1 MYLCFTNFSCKKI
14 PRKKLYKYCDEQTY
28 INNLTHLYIYQYLGS
43 NIVNTKKNIYKE
55 NINKYVGKISNH
67 LKINKNN
74 SNLVYSLQNIWD
86 IFIFNYF
93 EFSYNYKLVFLHNIF
108 YTINKNENYPTS
120 LNDKRYQTK
129 KKEILNKIS
138 KILLTYD
145 LLYIFQI
152 RNLYIKRFIQINKD
166 NKRSYHHLL
175 EKESNQN
182 YSLILFHKKTFIEHL
197 IESAKTVK
205 DLSILISIIRN
216 IFSIYH
222 KFDPTGLL
230 NNILKKFYL
239 FFKNISIRE
248 NTTQIKYLNN
258 NNNTHTI
265 IHINKQKKI
274 EHTKNIKLRDIIYS
288 FYQFIN
294 LKNEKKYQFVFLKI
308 LSIVNQNYK
317 YIYDNSV
324 DNNLSQTNKLLP
336 TQEINK
342 QTDITNLF
350 LSNKDIEQLFF
361 LMTNN
366 CYVKY
371 YFAPLLVSQF
381 YLKLFF
387 SKNLQSVLYI
397 HKLFTKNY
405 KNINITFPIYFFQF
419 NTLYYTKFLNQISL
433 KNNFH
438 TFYQAIC
445 IKYLLKKKKNYENLN
460 SLNETY
466 GTVNYPYINYI
477 IFYKNII
484 NKIIEQ
490 SFNDYISKLEHKEK
504 LNYKNLKVIMNNSYF
519 KYSENFIYIFSQNKF
534 FYLIYLKQIIKKKYV

>member
-1 MYLCFTNFSCKKI
+1 MYLCFINFSCKKI

-28 INNLTHLYIYQYLGS
+28 INNLTYLYIYYHLGPK
-43 NIVNTKKNIYKE
+43 IVSTKKNTYNE

-74 SNLVYSLQNIWD
+74 SNLAYSLQSIWD

-93 EFSYNYKLVFLHNIF
+93 EFSYNYKLVFLYNIF
-108 YTINKNENYPTS
+108 YTINKNENQPPS
-120 LNDKRYQTK
+120 LNDKRYQK
-129 KKEILNKIS
+129 KKHEILNNIS

-152 RNLYIKRFIQINKD
+152 RNLYVKKFIEINKD
-166 NKRSYHHLL
+166 NKENYLHLL
-175 EKESNQN
+175 ENESNQN
-182 YSLILFHKKTFIEHL
+182 YSLVLFHKKTFIEHL
-197 IESAKTVK
+197 VESAKNIK

-222 KFDPTGLL
+222 KFDFTRLL
-230 NNILKKFYL
+230 DNILKKFYL
-239 FFKNISIRE
+239 FFKNISIIE
-248 NTTQIKYLNN
+248 NTDQVKYLNN
-258 NNNTHTI
+258 ITHI
-265 IHINKQKKI
+265 DKHKKI

-294 LKNEKKYQFVFLKI
+294 LKNEKKYQFIFLKA

-324 DNNLSQTNKLLP
+324 EHNLSQTNKSLP

-361 LMTNN
+361 LMSNN

-371 YFAPLLVSQF
+371 YFAPLLVTQF

-387 SKNLQSVLYI
+387 SKNLQSVLYT
-397 HKLFTKNY
+397 HKLLTKNY

-419 NTLYYTKFLNQISL
+419 NTLSYIKFLNKISL

-445 IKYLLKKKKNYENLN
+445 IKYLLKKKNYENLN
-460 SLNETY
+460 SLNKTC
-466 GTVNYPYINYI
+466 GTFNYPYINYI
-477 IFYKNII
+477 IFYKNAI
-484 NKIIEQ
+484 NKIIDQ
-490 SFNDYISKLEHKEK
+490 SFNDYISKLEQKEK
-504 LNYKNLKVIMNNSYF
+504 LNYNHLKIIMNNSYF
-519 KYSENFIYIFSQNKF
+519 KYSENFIYNFSHNKF
-534 FYLIYLKQIIKKKYV
+534 FYLIYLKQIIKKYMYNKKYT

>member
-28 INNLTHLYIYQYLGS
+28 ISNLTYLYIYYNLGPK
-43 NIVNTKKNIYKE
+43 IGNTKKNTYNE

-67 LKINKNN
+67 LKINKHN

-93 EFSYNYKLVFLHNIF
+93 QFSYNYKLVFLYNIF
-108 YTINKNENYPTS
+108 YTINKNENQPTS
-120 LNDKRYQTK
+120 LNDKRYQK
-129 KKEILNKIS
+129 KKHENLNNIS

-145 LLYIFQI
+145 ILYVFQI
-152 RNLYIKRFIQINKD
+152 RNLYVKKFIDINKD
-166 NKRSYHHLL
+166 NKKNYLHLL
-175 EKESNQN
+175 ENETNQK
-182 YSLILFHKKTFIEHL
+182 YSLVPFHKKTFIEHL
-197 IESAKTVK
+197 VESAKNIK

-222 KFDPTGLL
+222 KFDYTKLL
-230 NNILKKFYL
+230 DNILKKFYL
-239 FFKNISIRE
+239 FFKNISIIGS
-248 NTTQIKYLNN
+248 TDQTKYLNN
-258 NNNTHTI
+258 ITHIDKHT
-265 IHINKQKKI
+265 QI

-294 LKNEKKYQFVFLKI
+294 FKNEKKYQFIFLKAI
-308 LSIVNQNYK
+308 SIVNQNYK
-317 YIYDNSV
+317 YIYDNPV
-324 DNNLSQTNKLLP
+324 DNNLSQTNKSLP
-336 TQEINK
+336 TQEINN

-361 LMTNN
+361 LMSNN
-366 CYVKY
+366 SYVKY
-371 YFAPLLVSQF
+371 YFAPLLVTQF
-381 YLKLFF
+381 YLKFFF
-387 SKNLQSVLYI
+387 SKNLQSVLYT

-419 NTLYYTKFLNQISL
+419 NTLSYIKFLNQISL

-445 IKYLLKKKKNYENLN
+445 IKYLLKKKNHENLN
-460 SLNETY
+460 SLNKTC

-477 IFYKNII
+477 IFYKNAI
-484 NKIIEQ
+484 NKIINQ
-490 SFNDYISKLEHKEK
+490 SFNDYISKLEQKEK
-504 LNYKNLKVIMNNSYF
+504 LNYNNLKTIMNNSYF
-519 KYSENFIYIFSQNKF
+519 KYSENFIYNFSQNKF
-534 FYLIYLKQIIKKKYV
+534 FYLIYLKQIIKKNMYNKKYT